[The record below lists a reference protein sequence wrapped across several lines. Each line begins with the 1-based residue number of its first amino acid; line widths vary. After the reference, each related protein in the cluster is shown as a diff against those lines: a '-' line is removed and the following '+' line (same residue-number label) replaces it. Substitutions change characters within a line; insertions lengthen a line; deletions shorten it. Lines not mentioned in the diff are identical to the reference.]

1 MSVAAI
7 MENYRPELRAQILGG
22 EDSYTDPKKL
32 QFLLHWINGIYF
44 LHFLGVQNRR
54 PGLKK
59 AKNSMHQLVQD
70 FLPSTVVHEQGATFF
85 VCIFSWF
92 LDTPVKKKRNDLMKA
107 FGWFQ
112 SYDPFQPKKTHLN
125 HQQVLSSGMF
135 VLVRVCIYNPVMR

>member
-92 LDTPVKKKRNDLMKA
+92 LDTPVKKKTEWPYEGIWVVPILWSVSTQKNSFKPSAGAQQWHVCFSEGM
-107 FGWFQ
+107 
-112 SYDPFQPKKTHLN
+112 HL
-125 HQQVLSSGMF
+125 Q
-135 VLVRVCIYNPVMR
+135 PVMR